1 VAAKLSSPGSNIL
14 AEIGSLR
21 EDIHRHPELAFEET
35 RTARIVCDYLER
47 AGVEVAARAVAGTGV
62 VGLLRGE
69 RSGPCVALRAD
80 MDALPIEERSGLA
93 YRSQNPGVMHAC
105 GHDGHTA
112 VLLGAARLLAGVR
125 EQLPGCV
132 KFIFQP
138 GEEHGNGAR
147 RMVEAGVLT
156 DAPAIGAIFALHAR
170 PQIGAGQIELDP
182 VPGAATNPFELRV
195 IGRGT
200 HAAYPHLGIDPI
212 VIGSQIVCALQQVVA
227 RRVAPGT
234 AAVVSVGSFQ
244 AGQSGNII
252 PAQAILKGTI
262 RTREPDVR
270 KNVVEAV
277 RGIACEVARALGGE
291 CQVEVEEG
299 TPRLRNDPELM
310 ELVARVGMDILGEHN
325 VIRHSQ
331 ITMGAEDFSFYL
343 EEQGGVPGCLF
354 RLGVETDET
363 IHTSGFDFGS
373 AALEPGM
380 LMMANVAIAYLS
392 GDNRE

>member
-1 VAAKLSSPGSNIL
+1 VAEKLTSLDPGIL

-35 RTARIVCDYLER
+35 RTARIVCDYLEG
-47 AGVEVAARAVAGTGV
+47 AGVEVTARAVAGTGV
-62 VGLLRGE
+62 VGMLRGE
-69 RSGPCVALRAD
+69 RPGPCVALRAD
-80 MDALPIEERSGLA
+80 MDALPIEEQSGLA

-125 EQLPGCV
+125 EQLPGCI

-138 GEEHGNGAR
+138 GEECGNGAR

-156 DAPAIGAIFALHAR
+156 DAPAIEAIFALHAR

-212 VIGSQIVCALQQVVA
+212 AIGSQIVCALQQVVA
-227 RRVAPGT
+227 RRVAPAT

-244 AGQSGNII
+244 AGQSGNVI

-291 CQVEVEEG
+291 CRVELGEG

-325 VIRHSQ
+325 VIRRSQ

-354 RLGVETDET
+354 RLGVETNEA
-363 IHTSGFDFGS
+363 IHTAGFDFGS

-392 GDNRE
+392 GDNRD